1 MWERPKNWQRQTN
14 KQTDRQ
20 TDRRTETR
28 WTASRWTNVH
38 CQQQNF
44 IPVSLYTGWHRN
56 YGILCHSVTQTTVYK
71 NNSSAGRETAWSL
84 VSLFRYG
91 KSLKVI
97 WNDTLEYIYIQRDPV
112 VTMSVCR
119 TVSEI
124 YSASKWYDHQNQGYR
139 GHSRLLKMPPFDR
152 PHTTYYQSAIVIALV
167 YVISF
172 LSYLTIS
179 SSKWS
184 IMCRMVR

>member
-1 MWERPKNWQRQTN
+1 MDQCTLPTAKLHSSQPIYRVTPKLRDTLPLCDTN
-14 KQTDRQ
+14 N
-20 TDRRTETR
+20 
-28 WTASRWTNVH
+28 S
-38 CQQQNF
+38 
-44 IPVSLYTGWHRN
+44 
-56 YGILCHSVTQTTVYK
+56 VYK